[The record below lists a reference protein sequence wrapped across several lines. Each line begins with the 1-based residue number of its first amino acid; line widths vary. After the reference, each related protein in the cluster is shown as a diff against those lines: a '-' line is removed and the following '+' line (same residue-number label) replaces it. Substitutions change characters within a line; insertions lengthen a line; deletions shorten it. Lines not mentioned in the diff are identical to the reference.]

1 MVTVELLYRPNWN
14 IDLFFKKFKVKRFSN
29 GGLNEYVDIAIDKK
43 IKQKYPYFIQRS
55 AKFLSSKF
63 KSVITGKDDYSNEKK
78 EIEEDIRNRMGLLIA
93 LNGLEYRLGGY
104 DNNGGDIL
112 LTSHSGNLN
121 HNNLENQVKTLSSQF
136 KKNFDV
142 RLMGEIKYIP
152 DEYMHGFVNQYEK
165 TN

>member
-1 MVTVELLYRPNWN
+1 MMVTVELLYRPNWN

-29 GGLNEYVDIAIDKK
+29 GCLNEYVDTAIDKK

-55 AKFLSSKF
+55 AKSISSKL
-63 KSVITGKDDYSNEKK
+63 KSIITGEDNYSNEKK

-93 LNGLEYRLGGY
+93 LNGLEYRMGGY

-112 LTSHSGNLN
+112 LTSSSGNSN

-136 KKNFDV
+136 KRNFDV
-142 RLMGEIKYIP
+142 RLMGEIKSIP
-152 DEYMHGFVNQYEK
+152 AKEYKRYW
-165 TN
+165 